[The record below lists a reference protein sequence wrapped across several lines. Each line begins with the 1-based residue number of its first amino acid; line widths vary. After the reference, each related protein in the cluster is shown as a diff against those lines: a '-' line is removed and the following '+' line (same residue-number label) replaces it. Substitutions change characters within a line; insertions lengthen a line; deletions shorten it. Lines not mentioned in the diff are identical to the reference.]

1 MYVLFFTVLQ
11 QFPLK
16 NLITEI
22 IATCFETAAFITHY
36 LCIGVW
42 EINAPGNE
50 MTHPG
55 SLKMY
60 VQVMIQIQAVDL
72 HCVYCTIFFALSLSF
87 RLVFFFFSFKPHP
100 TVVHSAGKFH
110 CAAFV
115 TVIGIQP
122 TIT

>member
-1 MYVLFFTVLQ
+1 MYILFFTVLL

-22 IATCFETAAFITHY
+22 IVTRFETAAFIIHY
-36 LCIGVW
+36 LCIGVR
-42 EINAPGNE
+42 EISAPGNE

-60 VQVMIQIQAVDL
+60 VQVMIKIQAIDL
-72 HCVYCTIFFALSLSF
+72 HCVYCKIFFSLSLF
-87 RLVFFFFSFKPHP
+87 QFFFSFKPHP
-100 TVVHSAGKFH
+100 TVLHSFGNFQ

-115 TVIGIQP
+115 LKL
-122 TIT
+122 